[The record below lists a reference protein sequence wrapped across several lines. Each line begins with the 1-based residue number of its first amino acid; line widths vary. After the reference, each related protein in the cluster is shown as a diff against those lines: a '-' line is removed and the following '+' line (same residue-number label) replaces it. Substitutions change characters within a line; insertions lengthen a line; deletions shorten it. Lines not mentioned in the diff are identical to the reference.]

1 VVLERRSPQAIP
13 VRQPVPLKQTV
24 AVKRVLIIEHDSL
37 HRDLLREWLEACG
50 ACPVWPRAGLEAPGD
65 IDALLVDVACQQQ
78 AHEIL
83 PSWRRAYPRA
93 AIVLASGRFTAGD
106 TGNDAM
112 ALRLGATRILAKPFT
127 RGELCTALG
136 LGSESSPGDRW
147 HR

>member
-1 VVLERRSPQAIP
+1 M
-13 VRQPVPLKQTV
+13 
-24 AVKRVLIIEHDSL
+24 KRVLVVEHDRL
-37 HRDLLREWLEACG
+37 HRELIGEWLAAGGAQAIWPEAR
-50 ACPVWPRAGLEAPGD
+50 PQRVTD
-65 IDALLVDVACQQQ
+65 IDAILVDVACQQQ

-83 PSWRRAYPRA
+83 ASWRRAYPRA

-127 RGELCTALG
+127 RAELCTALG
-136 LGSESSPGDRW
+136 LGGESASGDQC

>member
-1 VVLERRSPQAIP
+1 MKQVLP
-13 VRQPVPLKQTV
+13 
-24 AVKRVLIIEHDSL
+24 VKRVLIIEHDSL

-50 ACPVWPRAGLEAPGD
+50 ACPVWPPVGLEAAGD
-65 IDALLVDVACQQQ
+65 IDAILVDVACQQQ

-83 PSWRRAYPRA
+83 ASWRRAYPRA

-127 RGELCTALG
+127 RAELCTALG
-136 LGSESSPGDRW
+136 LGGESASGDQC